1 MGDEIYKLIL
11 EKPDCCVQIIKAR
24 YHDFYKKIDEE
35 YSGSKFSEKLYIHY
49 NGKPICKVCGND
61 TKFMSFQKGY
71 REFCSPKCSNVFN
84 RENLME
90 KHSEWVS
97 SKHETKICLHCK
109 KEFTALISRDSKYCS
124 HQCSVEAIGNS
135 EERLQKI
142 RDTKLERYGDAGYTN
157 RDKQKE
163 TNLNR
168 YGFENAAKSEEVKK
182 KIKTTNKEKYGTYH
196 YFQSD
201 VAKIKNKEIIQKKY
215 NVDNYSQT
223 EECKNKVKK
232 TVERKFGV
240 DNVFKSSDIK
250 KKIKIKNFE
259 LYGVEYP
266 SQNPT
271 IRSKISA
278 KSRITNF
285 KNVVN
290 RIQKNTDIIPLFTID
305 DYKTTDSVNKY
316 SFLCS
321 NCVQEFEDH
330 IDGGHLPRCLQCNP
344 YILDNKISKS
354 EIELGEY
361 ITSLDIDCEFNNK
374 KILDGK
380 ELDIF
385 IPEKNIA
392 IEYNGL
398 YWHSENNG
406 GKDKNYHLN
415 KTNHCNDKGIHLIH
429 VFEDEWIYKKDVVK
443 SKLRHILCAADE
455 KIYARKCKLHE
466 ISNIDKLDFLDTN
479 HIQGNDMSSIRVGA
493 YHGDELVAVMTFGKL
508 RTALGQTSKKEH
520 YELLRFATKKL
531 VVGVASKLF
540 KYFKTTYNPKYVVS
554 YCDLRYGTG
563 CVYTHMGFTY
573 IKTSL
578 PNYWYFKVGNYI
590 RYHRYNFAKHK
601 LKDKLDIFD
610 PELTEW
616 QNMQLNGY
624 DRIWDCGN
632 LKFEWKA

>member
-1 MGDEIYKLIL
+1 MEDEIYKLIL

-24 YHDFYKKIDEE
+24 YRDFYEKIDKT
-35 YSGSKFSEKLYIHY
+35 YSGSKFSEKLYIYY
-49 NGKPICKVCGND
+49 NGKVTCKLCSND
-61 TKFMSFQKGY
+61 TTFMSFQKGY
-71 REFCSPKCSNVFN
+71 REFCSAKCSNAFN

-90 KHSEWVS
+90 KHSKWVS
-97 SKHETKICLHCK
+97 SKHETKECLHCG
-109 KEFTALISRDSKYCS
+109 KEFDALISRNSKYCS
-124 HQCSVEAIGNS
+124 HQCSVEAIANS

-142 RDTKLERYGDAGYTN
+142 RDTKLERYGDEYYTN
-157 RDKQKE
+157 REKQRQ
-163 TNLNR
+163 TNLER

-182 KIKTTNKEKYGTYH
+182 KIKITNKEKYGVGH
-196 YFQSD
+196 YFQSEIG
-201 VAKIKNKEIIQKKY
+201 KIENKEIIRKKY

-223 EECKNKVKK
+223 DECKNKVKK
-232 TVERKFGV
+232 TVKRKFGV
-240 DNVFKSSDIK
+240 DNVFKSPDIK
-250 KKIKIKNFE
+250 KKIKAKNLK

-266 SQNPT
+266 SQSPD
-271 IRSKISA
+271 IRNKIST

-285 KNVVN
+285 YKILN
-290 RIQKNTDIIPLFTID
+290 RIRINTDIIPLFSEN
-305 DYKTTDSVNKY
+305 DYKTTDVENKY
-316 SFLCS
+316 PFKCS
-321 NCVQEFEDH
+321 ECGLEFEDH

-361 ITSLDIDCEFNNK
+361 ITSLGVDCEFNNK

-385 IPEKNIA
+385 IPDKNIA
-392 IEYNGL
+392 VEYNGL

-406 GKDKNYHLN
+406 GKDRKYHLN
-415 KTNHCNDKGIHLIH
+415 KTNHCKDKGIRLIH
-429 VFEDEWIYKKDVVK
+429 VFEDEWLTKNSVIKN
-443 SKLRHILCAADE
+443 KLKHILSNSHT
-455 KIYARKCKLHE
+455 KIYARKCE
-466 ISNIDKLDFLDTN
+466 IKEIPSREKSEFLETN
-479 HIQGNDMSSIRVGA
+479 HIQGNDMSSVRIGA

-508 RTALGQTSKKEH
+508 RTALGQKSKEDH
-520 YELLRFATKKL
+520 YELLRFATKNS
-531 VVGVASKLF
+531 VVGIASKLF
-540 KYFKTTYNPKYVVS
+540 KYFKTTYNPICVVS

-573 IKTSL
+573 VKTSL

-601 LKDKLDIFD
+601 LKDKLEKFD